1 MILYLVA
8 VAEKRAAQDYT
19 EVSAILSLKRGRPL
33 TLGEVNSEV
42 QQYLRA
48 LNAAGTPV
56 NSAIVIASA
65 NGIVMKQKIDC
76 FLPNMGGHIVLT
88 TSWAKS
94 LLIRMGMVY
103 RKASTTWCKLS
114 PQEFESQRAAFLQLV
129 TGMVKVSCVS
139 YTCPSSPTPIFI
151 LKIILCI
158 GP

>member
-19 EVSAILSLKRGRPL
+19 EVSAIPSLKRGRPL

-65 NGIVMKQKIDC
+65 KGIVMTKNRLLLAEYGGSHC
-76 FLPNMGGHIVLT
+76 FDHFMG
-88 TSWAKS
+88 
-94 LLIRMGMVY
+94 
-103 RKASTTWCKLS
+103 
-114 PQEFESQRAAFLQLV
+114 
-129 TGMVKVSCVS
+129 
-139 YTCPSSPTPIFI
+139 
-151 LKIILCI
+151 KIITYQNGHGVQKGI
-158 GP
+158 NYTVQVITTGV